1 MADDSYDF
9 LSSPIAQ
16 LLIPLAS
23 AAAGAISPRYGGAA
37 VQGGL
42 GAIGALQNYKIDNAR
57 LQELR
62 AQQKQ
67 RDDFTKLMMSPDQSS
82 APNGGNAPAVT
93 QAAQSQAAEAGSY
106 GGSDNAPA
114 GGAPPAATS
123 VPHPGSVNLSMDQR
137 KLAALLGP
145 TEGPKFIRELS
156 LKEQPTP
163 KEPKYHFNDFT
174 NEYGD
179 QVTSRIDENTG
190 TQTQFYRGGKPPD
203 KETATEVS
211 PLRLL
216 RDQFVK
222 ENGREPNGKELVG
235 LIQQARTNPSQ
246 DSYQFLPDA
255 EGNMYVGD
263 RRTGNLRPA
272 KLPGA
277 ASAPPATSAAS
288 PTAQQ
293 PPTTAGP
300 KFGRGQG
307 GNIFTPEDASAV
319 ADAIATGKQ
328 PPNTQGLYR
337 NAAPVRAE
345 LARRGYD
352 LSAAQSDWNATQK
365 HLATMN
371 GQQQERLRQA
381 IQFTSDS
388 TDNIEQL
395 YGQLRQQLPDMGF
408 KVLNRAALTAAK
420 NLPGKVGAAAQTLD
434 AQIADL
440 TSELGTV
447 YKGGNSST
455 DEGLKLAAKNLSSDW
470 NEDQFTQALA
480 MLRKNLQIR
489 RNSIASSAP
498 VGASQNNPYY
508 KGGQAAEP
516 DAAPAAS
523 PAPGKANRV
532 LKYNPATGQVE

>member
-1 MADDSYDF
+1 
-9 LSSPIAQ
+9 
-16 LLIPLAS
+16 LAKKETP
-23 AAAGAISPRYGGAA
+23 AP
-37 VQGGL
+37 
-42 GAIGALQNYKIDNAR
+42 
-57 LQELR
+57 
-62 AQQKQ
+62 QKPQ
-67 RDDFTKLMMSPDQSS
+67 
-82 APNGGNAPAVT
+82 
-93 QAAQSQAAEAGSY
+93 
-106 GGSDNAPA
+106 
-114 GGAPPAATS
+114 
-123 VPHPGSVNLSMDQR
+123 
-137 KLAALLGP
+137 
-145 TEGPKFIRELS
+145 
-156 LKEQPTP
+156 
-163 KEPKYHFNDFT
+163 YHFNDFT

-190 TQTQFYRGGKPPD
+190 TQTQFYRGGKPPE

-235 LIQQARTNPSQ
+235 LIQQAKVNPSQ

-277 ASAPPATSAAS
+277 APAAAPGAQPPAAGTPPPAS
-288 PTAQQ
+288 T
-293 PPTTAGP
+293 GP

-307 GNIFTPEDASAV
+307 GNIFTPEDAAAV
-319 ADAIATGKQ
+319 ADAITTGKQ

-365 HLATMN
+365 HLATLN

-420 NLPGKVGAAAQTLD
+420 NLPGQVGAAAQTLD

-470 NEDQFTQALA
+470 NEDQFSQALA

-489 RNSIASSAP
+489 KNSITSSAP
-498 VGASQNNPYY
+498 AGASAGNPYY
-508 KGGQAAEP
+508 KGGQSAEP
-516 DAAPAAS
+516 VVAPAPS